1 MLILTE
7 GLWISRKQNTLIKDL
22 LWGCESNILLGETRP
37 ALCSNKTRILN
48 RKPMTLLKHAWDSN
62 PDAVLGYSTALKP
75 YIYVPLL
82 LFFLYCI
89 CMVGGRVWGG
99 VQQGGYE
106 IFCLVSWGSGSESV
120 NSTSV
125 GQSSAL
131 CLGGLPPSGEGAA
144 GPTPP
149 VCLCQWAPGHGA
161 CSWQQGGVGLCPR
174 DLWGKAGVTVSLG
187 GELLAGP
194 RKSEIQVH

>member
-48 RKPMTLLKHAWDSN
+48 GKPMTLLKHAWDSN

-89 CMVGGRVWGG
+89 CMVGGRVARLRPEILAVCYLTIISVTWRGNRKSSFQVAQRLIRHQQWRG
-99 VQQGGYE
+99 QTSPCYDVDCFTDQVQK
-106 IFCLVSWGSGSESV
+106 SSSGTV
-120 NSTSV
+120 
-125 GQSSAL
+125 Q
-131 CLGGLPPSGEGAA
+131 AA
-144 GPTPP
+144 GRVTQGLSMGTVMKCHPLT
-149 VCLCQWAPGHGA
+149 CLYY
-161 CSWQQGGVGLCPR
+161 CSKVP
-174 DLWGKAGVTVSLG
+174 
-187 GELLAGP
+187 LLF
-194 RKSEIQVH
+194 KLFTSI